1 MLFVRNLGFRLL
13 LAVVIASSLKAQNAA
28 TPAPNPAITAA
39 FPVTITVNA
48 AQPVGAWKP
57 IYRFFGAD
65 EPNYATMTDG
75 KKLIA
80 ELGALRP
87 GEVYFRAHNLLTT
100 GNGTAHYKWGSTN
113 AYTEDANGQ
122 PVYSWTILDQIFDA
136 YHNAGI
142 KPYVEIGFMP
152 QALSLH
158 PEPYEHHW
166 KPGDP
171 YGDIYAG
178 WTSPPKDYDKWSE
191 LVYQWARHCVDRYGM
206 AEVEQWYW
214 EVWNESNAGNGKG
227 YWGGTPAE
235 YQKLYDYSAAA
246 VRRAIPNAKIGGAD
260 SAGAGGQW
268 SRNFIQH
275 CLTGNNSATGQVG
288 APLDFFSFHAKGTT
302 PIMYQGLDPK
312 EPKHLRMGLGGQLRA
327 INDGFTIAAA
337 YPQTKPLP
345 IVIGESDPDGCAAC
359 TSNALRA
366 YRAGTIY
373 PAYTAACIAREFELA
388 DRLGVNIEG
397 ALTWAFEFENEPYFF
412 GQRVLATNGIDLP
425 ILDLFRMYAKLDGQR
440 VATTST
446 QAMTV
451 DSIMRSGV
459 RGQPDV
465 SAISTLGKNQLCV
478 LAWHYH
484 DDDVP
489 GPAANV
495 TLDLTGLP
503 AGVTQAKVTEY
514 RIDDTHSNSF
524 TAWKNM
530 GSPENPT
537 SAQYAQLETAG
548 QLEAVPNLDGATSAM
563 QPIVNGQFSK
573 NITLPRQSVSL
584 LVLDWSAPSAQYPA
598 LKTAP

>member
-1 MLFVRNLGFRLL
+1 MPSPVLKILTASLL
-13 LAVVIASSLKAQNAA
+13 LSAVAASAQTAVTPTAA
-28 TPAPNPAITAA
+28 PATASAA
-39 FPVTITVNA
+39 FPVNITVDA
-48 AQPVGAWKP
+48 AKPIGPWKP

-65 EPNYATMTDG
+65 EPNYATMKDG

-80 ELGALRP
+80 ELGALDP
-87 GEVYFRAHNLLTT
+87 GKVYFRAHNLLTT

-113 AYTEDANGQ
+113 AYTEDAAGK
-122 PVYSWTILDQIFDA
+122 PVYSWTILDQIFDT
-136 YHNAGI
+136 YHAAGI

-171 YGDIYAG
+171 YSDIYAG
-178 WTSPPKDYDKWSE
+178 WTSPPKDYDKWAE
-191 LVYQWARHCVDRYGM
+191 LVYQWAKHCVDRYGM

-214 EVWNESNAGNGKG
+214 EVWNESNAGGGKG

-235 YQKLYDYSAAA
+235 YQKLYDYSATA

-260 SAGAGGQW
+260 SAGAGGSW

-275 CLTGNNSATGQVG
+275 CLTGANYATGQAG

-302 PIMYQGLDPK
+302 PTMYQG
-312 EPKHLRMGLGGQLRA
+312 HMRMGIGGQLRA

-359 TSNALRA
+359 TSDALRA

-425 ILDLFRMYAKLDGQR
+425 ILDLFRMYSKLDGER
-440 VATTST
+440 VDTTST

-451 DSIMRSGV
+451 DSIIRSGV
-459 RGQPDV
+459 RGKPDV
-465 SAISTLGKNQLCV
+465 SALATLAPGKLCV
-478 LAWHYH
+478 MAWHYH

-489 GPAANV
+489 GPDANV
-495 TLDLTGLP
+495 TLTITGLP
-503 AGVTQAKVTEY
+503 PAAAQARLTQY
-514 RIDDTHSNSF
+514 RIDENHSDAF
-524 TAWKNM
+524 TAWKQM
-530 GSPENPT
+530 GSPAQPT
-537 SAQYAQLETAG
+537 PEQYAQLEKAG
-548 QLEAVPNLDGATSAM
+548 QLQTLDAPSVLAITGNQATL
-563 QPIVNGQFSK
+563 QF
-573 NITLPRQSVSL
+573 TLPRQSVSL
-584 LVLDWSAPSAQYPA
+584 LVLDWSAPAV
-598 LKTAP
+598 KTTAAKSFTKSS

>member
-1 MLFVRNLGFRLL
+1 MP
-13 LAVVIASSLKAQNAA
+13 
-28 TPAPNPAITAA
+28 TPALKPFVASLFFSFTAALPGLAQSAAAPAA
-39 FPVTITVNA
+39 FPVAITVNA
-48 AQPVGAWKP
+48 AKPIGPWKP

-87 GEVYFRAHNLLTT
+87 GDVYFRAHNLLTT

-113 AYTEDANGQ
+113 AYTEDASGH
-122 PVYSWTILDQIFDA
+122 PIYSWTILDQIFDT
-136 YHNAGI
+136 YHAAGI

-158 PEPYEHHW
+158 PDPYEHHW

-171 YGDIYAG
+171 YKDIYTG
-178 WTSPPKDYDKWSE
+178 WTSPPKDYDKWAE
-191 LVYQWARHCVDRYGM
+191 LIYQWAKHCVDRYGM

-214 EVWNESNAGNGKG
+214 EVWNESNAGGGKG
-227 YWGGTPAE
+227 YWGGTPDE
-235 YQKLYDYSAAA
+235 YRKLYDYSAAA
-246 VRRAIPNAKIGGAD
+246 LRRAIPNAKIGGAD
-260 SAGAGGQW
+260 TAGAGGQW
-268 SRNFIQH
+268 SRDFIEH
-275 CLTGNNSATGQVG
+275 CLTGTNYATGQTG

-302 PIMYQGLDPK
+302 PIIYQG
-312 EPKHLRMGLGGQLRA
+312 HLRMGLGGQLRA
-327 INDGFTIAAA
+327 INDGFTIAAS

-359 TSNALRA
+359 TSDALRA

-388 DRLGVNIEG
+388 DRLGVNLEG

-425 ILDLFRMYAKLDGQR
+425 ILDLFRMYSLLDGQR
-440 VATTST
+440 VETTST

-451 DSIMRSGV
+451 DNIIHSGV

-465 SAISTLGKNQLCV
+465 SALATLAPGKLCV
-478 LAWHYH
+478 MAWHYH

-489 GPAANV
+489 GPDANV
-495 TLDLTGLP
+495 TLNLTGLP
-503 AGVTQAKVTEY
+503 VDIQQTKLAEY
-514 RIDDTHSNSF
+514 RIDQTHSNSY

-537 SAQYAQLETAG
+537 PAQYAQLEKAG
-548 QLEAVPNLDGATSAM
+548 QLQTINPPAALISTGNPTTLQFGNQATL
-563 QPIVNGQFSK
+563 QF
-573 NITLPRQSVSL
+573 TLPRQSVTL
-584 LVLDWSAPSAQYPA
+584 LVLTWNPPVTQNAGLNNSA
-598 LKTAP
+598 K